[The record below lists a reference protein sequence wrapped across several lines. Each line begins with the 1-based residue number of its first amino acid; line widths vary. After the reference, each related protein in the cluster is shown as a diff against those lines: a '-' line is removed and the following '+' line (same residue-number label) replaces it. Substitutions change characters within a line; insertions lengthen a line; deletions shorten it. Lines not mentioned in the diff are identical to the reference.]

1 MTGVSLP
8 ERHRPIFVEQ
18 RTARRRRVSESFSF
32 MATNPHHSRLA
43 EIGCWISSKVAD
55 LAAHPYAQIGVIAI
69 CLGWFA
75 IGLGENALTAALSIL
90 AITLTQMVLNQQQAR
105 EIDAH
110 RRDVALHAKLDE
122 LILATQEARDEVA
135 GIEELEVEEITELRE
150 AANVTPIAARRRSRK
165 KAKA

>member
-1 MTGVSLP
+1 
-8 ERHRPIFVEQ
+8 
-18 RTARRRRVSESFSF
+18 
-32 MATNPHHSRLA
+32 MATKPHHSRLA
-43 EIGCWISSKVAD
+43 QIGCWVSSKVAD
-55 LAAHPYAQIGVIAI
+55 LAAHPYAQIGVIAF

-105 EIDAH
+105 ETDAH

-135 GIEELEVEEITELRE
+135 GIEELEVEEITQLRE
-150 AANVTPIAARRRSRK
+150 ANVTALPKRRRSRR
-165 KAKA
+165 KASA